1 MDTYLHIPSASANQY
16 PVTCNN
22 DSSGH
27 YRRPC
32 TGSHIFKNYVYP
44 VDSHTISLRITLS
57 LQFMDAFIQ
66 LLTDWGYWGM
76 FISAFL
82 AGTILPFSSEAVL
95 LACIGLGLDPV
106 LSTLSTTA
114 GNALG
119 GLTCYWIGHLGK
131 MGWIHKYFKVDQ
143 KQLDRAVHFIH
154 GRGSWMALFSFLP
167 VIGDAILI
175 VLGLMRA
182 NVWIV
187 CISMTVG
194 KLVRYALLVAATL
207 GIISLF

>member
-1 MDTYLHIPSASANQY
+1 
-16 PVTCNN
+16 
-22 DSSGH
+22 
-27 YRRPC
+27 
-32 TGSHIFKNYVYP
+32 
-44 VDSHTISLRITLS
+44 
-57 LQFMDAFIQ
+57 MDAFIQ
-66 LLTDWGYWGM
+66 LLTDWGYVGM
-76 FISAFL
+76 FLSAFL

-106 LSTLSTTA
+106 ASTLATTA

-131 MGWIHKYFKVDQ
+131 MEWIEKYFKVDQ
-143 KQLDRAVHFIH
+143 KQMDKATRFIH

-182 NVWIV
+182 NIWIV
-187 CISMTVG
+187 AVSMTVG
-194 KLVRYALLVAATL
+194 KLLRYALLVAAAL
-207 GIISLF
+207 GIIHDL

>member
-1 MDTYLHIPSASANQY
+1 
-16 PVTCNN
+16 
-22 DSSGH
+22 
-27 YRRPC
+27 
-32 TGSHIFKNYVYP
+32 
-44 VDSHTISLRITLS
+44 
-57 LQFMDAFIQ
+57 MDAFIQ
-66 LLTDWGYWGM
+66 LLTDWGYVGM
-76 FISAFL
+76 FLSAFL

-106 LSTLSTTA
+106 ASTLATTA

-131 MGWIHKYFKVDQ
+131 MEWIEKYFKVDQ
-143 KQLDRAVHFIH
+143 KQMDKATRFIH

-182 NVWIV
+182 NIWIV
-187 CISMTVG
+187 AVSMTAG
-194 KLVRYALLVAATL
+194 KLLRYALLVAAAL
-207 GIISLF
+207 GIIHAL

>member
-1 MDTYLHIPSASANQY
+1 
-16 PVTCNN
+16 
-22 DSSGH
+22 
-27 YRRPC
+27 
-32 TGSHIFKNYVYP
+32 
-44 VDSHTISLRITLS
+44 
-57 LQFMDAFIQ
+57 MDAFIQ
-66 LLTDWGYWGM
+66 LLTDWGYVGM
-76 FISAFL
+76 FLSAFL

-106 LSTLSTTA
+106 ASTLATTA

-131 MGWIHKYFKVDQ
+131 MEWIEKYFKVDQ
-143 KQLDRAVHFIH
+143 KQMDKATRFIH

-182 NVWIV
+182 NIWIV
-187 CISMTVG
+187 AVSMIAG
-194 KLVRYALLVAATL
+194 KLLRYALLVAAAL
-207 GIISLF
+207 GIIHAL